1 MVYGDIRNWLIYTEG
16 SGVGVSSTNYAT
28 GEVRRLLPSA
38 SLRVTCGQGVV
49 PGQPPDQGYVKLGLS
64 TSCSATFWQLL
75 VFRATF
81 CILSNF
87 STYLLILRHRAAF
100 TA

>member
-38 SLRVTCGQGVV
+38 SLRVT
-49 PGQPPDQGYVKLGLS
+49 
-64 TSCSATFWQLL
+64 
-75 VFRATF
+75 
-81 CILSNF
+81 
-87 STYLLILRHRAAF
+87 
-100 TA
+100 